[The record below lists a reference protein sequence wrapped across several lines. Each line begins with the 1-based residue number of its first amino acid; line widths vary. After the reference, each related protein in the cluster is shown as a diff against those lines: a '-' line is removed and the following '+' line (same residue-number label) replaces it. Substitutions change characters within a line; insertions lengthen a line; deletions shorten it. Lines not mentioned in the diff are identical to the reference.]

1 MSRNELSKLKKAELK
16 EMLKERNI
24 SIYKGKN
31 VLTNAEMVEKI
42 LEHDI
47 QVAEQPVEKP
57 ERKQRPKKKTA
68 YHASNPLITDD
79 MAKKIVSEINASDEC
94 TPWVMGN
101 KDAIINETEPGT
113 LVAFLD
119 DKGKPRTA
127 KLIHRSSA
135 KRKLQLVTEYNWEF
149 IVSYDNVLW
158 VRRGT
163 RWPKAV
169 YLMLKGYK
177 DGKHVSVTYQK

>member
-1 MSRNELSKLKKAELK
+1 MSKDELSKLKKAELK

-24 SIYKGKN
+24 PLYKGKN
-31 VLTNAEMVEKI
+31 ILTNAEMVEKI
-42 LEHDI
+42 IEHDMQAI
-47 QVAEQPVEKP
+47 EQPVEKP
-57 ERKQRPKKKTA
+57 ERKQRPKRKII
-68 YHASNPLITDD
+68 HHVSNPLITDD
-79 MAKKIVSEINASDEC
+79 MAKKLIGELEPENA
-94 TPWVMGN
+94 PWRMGD
-101 KDAIINETEPGT
+101 KDDIINEAEAGT
-113 LVAFLD
+113 LIAFID
-119 DKGKPRTA
+119 DKGKPRSA
-127 KLIHRSSA
+127 KLVHRSAA

-149 IVSYDNVLW
+149 TISYDNVLW